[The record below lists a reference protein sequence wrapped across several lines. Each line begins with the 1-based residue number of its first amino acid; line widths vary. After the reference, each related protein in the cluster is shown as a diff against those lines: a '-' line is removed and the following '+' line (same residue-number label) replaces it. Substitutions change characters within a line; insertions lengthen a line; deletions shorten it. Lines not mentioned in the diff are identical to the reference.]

1 MMSERNA
8 ADAAVVRAIREAAFR
23 AIEPIVDEID
33 SAIHELKGLY
43 DDHHDHDAPAV
54 REAVREVEE
63 LIDHVRKVAVS
74 ATRIAARIGLH
85 GERRNKRP

>member
-1 MMSERNA
+1 MMSERDA
-8 ADAAVVRAIREAAFR
+8 ADAAVVRAI
-23 AIEPIVDEID
+23 
-33 SAIHELKGLY
+33 
-43 DDHHDHDAPAV
+43 

-85 GERRNKRP
+85 SERQNKRP